1 VQRVAIVLASSPKEI
16 ALNEVVHPN
25 LQLASNEAEKT
36 AALVR
41 LAGKISH
48 ELNNI
53 CTALIGNLALLEHSV
68 EDEESVMTIGE
79 VRRSTER
86 VIGLSA
92 KLQAFAGR
100 QLLYP
105 EPVDINDAVIH
116 AIEPLLPSLL
126 KDTDLVMDLAKEDCI
141 AAVDKEKFQTAIS
154 ELVHNACASMG
165 ANGKLT
171 IKTRVQDARVEVR
184 VIDTGSGMPQNV
196 LAHAMDPL
204 FTTKPSY
211 MKAGWGLSE
220 VAGFVRQLGGE
231 IALQSRLGQGT
242 SVTLRLP
249 ALQRDQ
255 AAAKSRKS
263 NRNLAPAHSWP

>member
-1 VQRVAIVLASSPKEI
+1 LD
-16 ALNEVVHPN
+16 EVVHPN
-25 LQLASNEAEKT
+25 LQLVSDEAEKT

-53 CTALIGNLALLEHSV
+53 CTALIGNLALLEHSA
-68 EDEESVMTIGE
+68 EDEESASTIGE
-79 VRRSTER
+79 VRKSAER

-116 AIEPLLPSLL
+116 AMEPLLPSLL

-141 AAVDKEKFQTAIS
+141 AAVDEEKFRAAIS
-154 ELVHNACASMG
+154 ELVNNACASMG

-171 IKTRVQDARVEVR
+171 VKTRVQDAQVEIR
-184 VIDTGSGMPQNV
+184 ITDTGSGMPQQV
-196 LAHAMDPL
+196 LSRAMDPL

-211 MKAGWGLSE
+211 TKAGWGLSE

-231 IALQSRLGQGT
+231 ITLQSKLGQGT

-249 ALQRDQ
+249 AMLSNQAKKKTQRSNR
-255 AAAKSRKS
+255 AAAVV
-263 NRNLAPAHSWP
+263 HSWP